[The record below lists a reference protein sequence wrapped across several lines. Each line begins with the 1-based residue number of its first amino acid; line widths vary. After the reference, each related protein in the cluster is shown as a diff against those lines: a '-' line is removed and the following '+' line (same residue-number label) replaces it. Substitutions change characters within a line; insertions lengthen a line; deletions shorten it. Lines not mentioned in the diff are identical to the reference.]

1 MLSFGCFKHGLHV
14 CPRHPSGV
22 TLGMWSSQ
30 QSFVV
35 NVLEPL
41 HHPPSCVITVHGSGG
56 FIYLLCLL
64 ILPGGTRVKGYGSIS
79 SEVVKPFIHC
89 CINLGWAGLGWSL
102 DPVTEAAAQQQAA
115 AVSRINGGNYLW
127 WSSVW
132 GTGSRPSVGGGWDLP
147 SETRTATYQRG
158 HLVINLRLPLPRSA
172 SCSVTNTTVAQT
184 QHI

>member
-1 MLSFGCFKHGLHV
+1 
-14 CPRHPSGV
+14 
-22 TLGMWSSQ
+22 MWSSK

-35 NVLEPL
+35 YVSEP
-41 HHPPSCVITVHGSGG
+41 HHHHMWSL
-56 FIYLLCLL
+56 FRRFYLLCLL
-64 ILPGGTRVKGYGSIS
+64 ILSGGTRVKGYGSIS
-79 SEVVKPFIHC
+79 SETVKPFIHC
-89 CINLGWAGLGWSL
+89 CIHLGWAGLGWAGLGWAGLGRAALGCSL
-102 DPVTEAAAQQQAA
+102 DPVTEAAQQQQAA

-158 HLVINLRLPLPRSA
+158 HLVMNLRLPLPRSA
-172 SCSVTNTTVAQT
+172 SYRVTIITVAQT